1 MRLAY
6 GSLLT
11 ALAALVMATPAN
23 AVVFNFNA
31 TTAEHPVPSNL
42 SLEILIP
49 NLGVASTLGPV
60 SVSGSGNVTTNLDI
74 VDSGTVQINSSTLN
88 LSNFGPSTL
97 NLGAFGTL
105 DASLSSVGVSIVGGP
120 VAVTTNNFSINSST
134 PGSIAIN
141 SGSVILSNPTG
152 LLAIFLPGG
161 TSINFA
167 TNPVNVPF
175 SSLGTGSINGTTDD
189 DVGLLDGNGAEV
201 NIPLDTTVEVTNLSG
216 LPILA
221 RLFGNVNLGSS
232 VTAIPEAST
241 MVLLS
246 IAMASA
252 AGIAGA
258 RKMFGSR

>member
-1 MRLAY
+1 MRFAY
-6 GSLLT
+6 GTLLT
-11 ALAALVMATPAN
+11 ALAVVGMATPAK

-31 TTAEHPVPSNL
+31 TTAEHPVASNL
-42 SLEILIP
+42 SLQILIP
-49 NLGVASTLGPV
+49 QLSVSSTLGPV
-60 SVSGSGNVTTNLDI
+60 AVSGSGNITTDLDLA
-74 VDSGTVQINSSTLN
+74 DSGTLQINSSTLN

-97 NLGAFGTL
+97 NLGSFGTL

-120 VAVTTNNFSINSST
+120 VAVTTNNFSINSGT
-134 PGSIAIN
+134 PGSLAIN
-141 SGSVILSNPTG
+141 SGSVVLNNPTG

-161 TSINFA
+161 TSINFS
-167 TNPVNVPF
+167 TNPVNIPF
-175 SSLGTGSINGTTDD
+175 SSLGSGTISGTTDD
-189 DVGLLDGNGAEV
+189 DVGLLDNNGAEV
-201 NIPLDTTVEVTNLSG
+201 NIPLDATVEVTNLAG
-216 LPILA
+216 IPIFA